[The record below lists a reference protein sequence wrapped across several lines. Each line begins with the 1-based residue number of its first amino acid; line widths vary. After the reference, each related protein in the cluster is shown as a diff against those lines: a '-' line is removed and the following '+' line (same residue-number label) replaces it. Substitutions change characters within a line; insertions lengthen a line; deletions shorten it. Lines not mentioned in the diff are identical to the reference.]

1 MVSALRTSSLLQVAK
16 QELRQTK
23 GGGRDVYA
31 GIRDSR
37 SRYPRG
43 WEGEWSGRL
52 CPTLRGPHGGTRHT
66 PPAAALTT
74 LRLASPCS
82 TFPAAPQTSHSSSP
96 FSRCSFSKFSHPET
110 HVPSWL
116 LIPTLTP
123 APPTLGTESPL
134 FLRSR
139 RFV

>member
-31 GIRDSR
+31 GIRDSC

-66 PPAAALTT
+66 PPGPRLDHSPPGQPLLHLSGCTSDQPFFFSILLVQLFKVLTP
-74 LRLASPCS
+74 RNPRPQLASD
-82 TFPAAPQTSHSSSP
+82 
-96 FSRCSFSKFSHPET
+96 SHP
-110 HVPSWL
+110 HPS
-116 LIPTLTP
+116 TP
-123 APPTLGTESPL
+123 NIGN
-134 FLRSR
+134 
-139 RFV
+139 